1 MRFTFKLMV
10 LFALVE
16 VIFLSEMLVCVLLSL
31 QVHFTH
37 LGVVMID
44 SMLFQLEASF
54 YFQTVLNPFILYY

>member
-16 VIFLSEMLVCVLLSL
+16 VIFLSGMLVCDLLSL

-37 LGVVMID
+37 LGVVVID
-44 SMLFQLEASF
+44 TMLFQLEASF
-54 YFQTVLNPFILYY
+54 YLQTVLNLFILYY